1 MFIGNQREQVL
12 KAIRLLDPS
21 FEPHIKIENIYYSCS
36 LLNHLNTQQVIIL
49 QTFNFYLHVTFFINK
64 K

>member
-21 FEPHIKIENIYYSCS
+21 FEPHIKIENMYYSCS
-36 LLNHLNTQQVIIL
+36 LLNHLNTQNVKIL
-49 QTFNFYLHVTFFINK
+49 QFNFDLNIIFYININN
-64 K
+64 